1 MDQLQEVTTLEI
13 LVEIQEGMVEGK
25 QDKVPEVTA
34 DLKGKVKVK
43 MSKKDKPHLKHPQI
57 KDNLEMEEQPMLW
70 LMQQRQAPHLDQVP
84 VVEAQK

>member
-57 KDNLEMEEQPMLW
+57 KDNLEMGERPIPS
-70 LMQQRQAPHLDQVP
+70 LMQRKQAPHLDLALG
-84 VVEAQK
+84 VEAQK